1 MQTVDAHGTERRFI
15 FARFSLPA
23 YGCMFAELSLS
34 SAARALSNVIDMESD
49 PILTT
54 REAAEILGVSIRT
67 VQTWVEEG
75 AIDSWKTPGG
85 HRRVRRSAVF
95 ALRERRLVAPVQTAY
110 TVLIIASEGAGRRC
124 SESLAS
130 VPAVQVSV
138 ANDALLG
145 LIEAGHQMPASVV
158 MEIDRLD
165 WERIALLKRL
175 LASPRL
181 AHSNIVVL
189 SDLNAEELRFDL
201 GDTRM
206 RLVSKRA
213 APEQLRAAIAP
224 YLEAVADIA
233 AAREL
238 ARLQAVA
245 RTNLV
250 NSPQQEEFDEIVA
263 LAANVAK
270 VPIAL
275 ITLLTAKEQWF
286 KARYGLAT
294 QETPR
299 DYAFCNYTIAQ
310 PDGLIVEDAAEDV
323 RFRANPL
330 VTGDMGIRFYA
341 GASII
346 DYEGY
351 ALGALCVIDR
361 APRAFKAPQM
371 AMLRT
376 LAALVSDKINLQT
389 RNRQLRK
396 AKG

>member
-1 MQTVDAHGTERRFI
+1 
-15 FARFSLPA
+15 
-23 YGCMFAELSLS
+23 
-34 SAARALSNVIDMESD
+34 MEND

-54 REAAEILGVSIRT
+54 REAAEILGVSVRT

-85 HRRVRRSAVF
+85 HRRVRQSAVF

-110 TVLIIASEGAGRRC
+110 SVLIIASEAAAKRC
-124 SESLAS
+124 SESVS
-130 VPAVQVSV
+130 SV
-138 ANDALLG
+138 AAVHVNVVNDALLG
-145 LIEAGHQMPASVV
+145 LIEAGHQTPAAVV
-158 MEIDRLD
+158 LEIDRLD

-181 AHSNIVVL
+181 SHSNVVVL
-189 SDLNAEELRFDL
+189 SELNPDELRFDL
-201 GDTRM
+201 GETRL
-206 RLVSKRA
+206 RLVSRHA
-213 APEQLRAAIAP
+213 TLEELRAAIAP
-224 YLEAVADIA
+224 YQETVLDSA
-233 AAREL
+233 AAHES

-250 NSPQQEEFDEIVA
+250 NSPEQEEFDEIVA
-263 LAANVAK
+263 LAASVAK
-270 VPIAL
+270 APIAL
-275 ITLLTAKEQWF
+275 ITVLTAKQQWF
-286 KARYGLAT
+286 KARYGLAV

-310 PDGLIVEDAAEDV
+310 GGLVVEDATEDE

-330 VTGDMGIRFYA
+330 VTGEPGIRFYA
-341 GASII
+341 GAPIV

-361 APRAFKAPQM
+361 TPRALKAPQL

-376 LAALVSDKINLQT
+376 LAALVSDRINLQT
-389 RNRQLRK
+389 RDRQLRW
-396 AKG
+396 AKS

>member
-1 MQTVDAHGTERRFI
+1 
-15 FARFSLPA
+15 
-23 YGCMFAELSLS
+23 MFAELSLS
-34 SAARALSNVIDMESD
+34 SAATALSDIKNMESD

-85 HRRVRRSAVF
+85 HRRVRQSAVF

-110 TVLIIASEGAGRRC
+110 NVLIIAGETAAKRC
-124 SESLAS
+124 TESLAS

-138 ANDALLG
+138 VNDALLG

-181 AHSNIVVL
+181 AHSNVVVL
-189 SDLNAEELRFDL
+189 SELNADELRFDL
-201 GDTRM
+201 GDTRI
-206 RLVSKRA
+206 RSVSKHA
-213 APEQLRAAIAP
+213 APEELRAAIAP
-224 YLEAVADIA
+224 YLETVADNA

-263 LAANVAK
+263 LAASVAK
-270 VPIAL
+270 APIAL
-275 ITLLTAKEQWF
+275 ITLLTAKQQWF
-286 KARYGLAT
+286 KARYGLSI

-310 PDGLIVEDAAEDV
+310 PDGLIVEDATEDA

-330 VTGDMGIRFYA
+330 VTGDPGIRFYA

-351 ALGALCVIDR
+351 PLGALCVIDR
-361 APRAFKAPQM
+361 TPRALKAPQM

-376 LAALVSDKINLQT
+376 LAALVSDRINLQT
-389 RNRQLRK
+389 RDRQLRW